1 MSQENVQLVRSG
13 IKDVEVFWELLD
25 EYVVWDLR
33 GFPTI
38 DMDDVYV
45 GRDAV
50 IEGSRHYWGT
60 WDDYHLEAEELIEAG
75 SSVVAVVNERGR
87 GRGSGAPFEGAG
99 RRYGPSAAAESSAGS
114 SSRTGRPR
122 CEPSAS
128 RISRARPGGPAR

>member
-87 GRGSGAPFEGAG
+87 GRGSGAPFERRWAQVWTFG
-99 RRYGPSAAAESSAGS
+99 RGRVIRWELFADRAAAL
-114 SSRTGRPR
+114 
-122 CEPSAS
+122 
-128 RISRARPGGPAR
+128 RAVGLAD